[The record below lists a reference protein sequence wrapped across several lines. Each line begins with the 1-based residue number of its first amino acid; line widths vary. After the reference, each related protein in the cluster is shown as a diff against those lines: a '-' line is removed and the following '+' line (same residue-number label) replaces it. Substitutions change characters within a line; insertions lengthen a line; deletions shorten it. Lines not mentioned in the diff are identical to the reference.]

1 MGLLNEHVGERDVSD
16 MQWEENWNRCYDAL
30 LTEQNLDVLR
40 EGIVLCEDQQEALLR
55 VGASIVEKRQIRIA
69 EHFRYTFLNDLV
81 ERDVSIFS
89 QPIMLQRLAQFIVRM
104 KRQTGEWRGKRGLPY
119 LLCVLNPKTSIYI
132 LTGVSCG
139 EEEEA
144 EVKYVCLR
152 SENQSISDV
161 VSIDNRE
168 DASSM
173 SVRFVQ
179 WFSDA
184 TSQR

>member
-1 MGLLNEHVGERDVSD
+1 M
-16 MQWEENWNRCYDAL
+16 

-152 SENQSISDV
+152 SEN
-161 VSIDNRE
+161 
-168 DASSM
+168 
-173 SVRFVQ
+173 
-179 WFSDA
+179 
-184 TSQR
+184 